1 MRLAQIGVASALSF
15 VGIVVGCSQ
24 SPSHSSPGETTAVST
39 SQAIQGGTADG
50 TAHPYAVGVCV
61 GGPNACNEICSGAL
75 ILPNV
80 VVTARHC
87 VDQSPKIIDCTISGG
102 TGPSFGP
109 PNGDMYITTNPTM
122 GQPTST
128 GWHHVTSVS
137 LPTDKHICGNDIALL
152 ILADVVPSTEAK
164 PVVPGVQ
171 YLMTDFYMHPH
182 RNLTAI
188 GYGNTGP
195 TGFTAGTRRLR
206 SNIGIVCIPGDEII
220 PCPAGFN
227 DNEFYTEDGT
237 CEGDSGSSA
246 FDAQSVTDNAAF
258 SFGVL
263 SRGGDNA
270 GDAGQPATLCKGGL
284 YTRLD
289 KFRDLVVQTADAASK
304 SWTLYPKPVPDWTVY
319 VPPKMDAGVD
329 AAPPPKKPRADGVAC
344 TTNDDC
350 ASKLCAEIGIGKA
363 CTTSCDVNATPT
375 TCKDGY
381 ACIASICV
389 VDQDAAVP
397 ETPAGPAAAPTTTTT
412 SGCTVTGARPGAS
425 GSTDGSGGPL
435 GLVAIATASALVLAA
450 RRRRAASR

>member
-1 MRLAQIGVASALSF
+1 MRLAQLGVASALSF
-15 VGIVVGCSQ
+15 VGIGVGCSQ
-24 SPSHSSPGETTAVST
+24 SPSHSSPGETTPAAST

-61 GGPNACNEICSGAL
+61 GNSAGNCQEYCSGAL

-87 VDQSPKIIDCTISGG
+87 VDQSPKIIDCTLNGG
-102 TGPSFGP
+102 VGPSFGP
-109 PNGDMYITTNPTM
+109 ANGSMFITTNPSMMQGTL
-122 GQPTST
+122 
-128 GWHHVTSVS
+128 GWHTVQSVS

-152 ILADVVPSTEAK
+152 ILADVVPATEAK

-171 YLMTDFYMHPH
+171 YAMTDFYMHPH

-195 TGFTAGTRRLR
+195 TGFSAGTRRLR

-246 FDAQSVTDNAAF
+246 FDSQSVTDNAPF
-258 SFGVL
+258 TFGVL

-270 GDAGQPATLCKGGL
+270 GDAGQAATLCKGGL

-329 AAPPPKKPRADGVAC
+329 AAPPPKAPRADGVAC

-350 ASKLCAEIGIGKA
+350 ASKICAEIGIGKA
-363 CTTSCDVNATPT
+363 CTTSCDESVTPT

-381 ACIASICV
+381 ACVASVCV

-397 ETPAGPAAAPTTTTT
+397 TTPTGPAAAPTTTTT
-412 SGCTVTGARPGAS
+412 SGCSITAAL

-435 GLVAIATASALVLAA
+435 GMLGIATASALVLAA